1 MGFGYKNK
9 ISSNFSGLL
18 GVILTILFFIILFGI
33 TLVAVG
39 SFGKFFIDLL
49 RAIFDVLKKDV
60 WYVVISVVAFGIG
73 YLLMIASNDDKSNNN
88 DSYKNNGIFDDSEFY
103 N

>member
-33 TLVAVG
+33 MLVAVWA
-39 SFGKFFIDLL
+39 FGIVLVDLL
-49 RAIFDVLKKDV
+49 RAIFNVIKKDI
-60 WYVVISVVAFGIG
+60 WYIIISIVAFGIG
-73 YLLMIASNDDKSNNN
+73 YLMMIASNDDESNNN

>member
-1 MGFGYKNK
+1 MGFRYKNR

-18 GVILTILFFIILFGI
+18 GVVLTILFFIILFGAI
-33 TLVAVG
+33 LVAVG

-73 YLLMIASNDDKSNNN
+73 YLMMIASNDDESNNN